1 MYYQTTKPALFPVK
15 MAYSTPEIG
24 LSSFFFF
31 FFLSLMCLR
40 YCYAPFRVKVI
51 FRMENSN
58 LHSSVHS
65 KLPTDYPLLTS
76 TNTHT
81 TQPMIFFSLYLCEER
96 KYFLVDQLIKLE
108 KLTSFWTHND
118 LFQAWH
124 RNMILQKYMQAKN
137 SCSEF
142 KKAS

>member
-1 MYYQTTKPALFPVK
+1 
-15 MAYSTPEIG
+15 
-24 LSSFFFF
+24 
-31 FFLSLMCLR
+31 
-40 YCYAPFRVKVI
+40 
-51 FRMENSN
+51 MENSN

-118 LFQAWH
+118 LFQA
-124 RNMILQKYMQAKN
+124 
-137 SCSEF
+137 
-142 KKAS
+142 